1 MMEFTVQLKDA
12 SSRVIIER
20 ESHLHLK
27 DYINFN
33 CKVMVVS
40 DTQIP
45 LSLKEEVMAQLENAT
60 LVEVAEGEVSKGFDA
75 YQMLLE
81 KLLSLHFSRKDM
93 VLALGGGVIGDLAG
107 FVAGTYK
114 RGCRFVSIP
123 TTTLSQIDSSIG
135 GKVAINL
142 NGIKN
147 CVGCFYHPE
156 TVIVDVDTLKT
167 LSKRHF
173 YNGLVEALKAGC
185 IQDPVIFDL
194 FKEHIDEIDVESPYL
209 EEIIERSLFMKK
221 RVVEKD
227 EKEQNIR
234 KILNFGHTIG
244 HAIESIYHLHDYYHG
259 ECVANGMIMIE
270 ENEQIRHDLIEILK
284 KMNIPF
290 VTSLDCEECIR
301 FIKNDKKAKGNEID
315 IVKVNEL
322 GKAFIVKVKIDDLR
336 QYIRRSL

>member
-1 MMEFTVQLKDA
+1 MEFTVQLKDA

-20 ESHLHLK
+20 KSHLHLK
-27 DYINFN
+27 DYIDFN
-33 CKVMVVS
+33 CKVFVIS

-45 LSLKEEVMAQLENAT
+45 HSLKKEVMDQLENAV
-60 LVEVAEGEVSKGFDA
+60 LIEVAEGEVSKSFET

-81 KLLSLHFSRKDM
+81 KLLSLDFSRKDM

-194 FKEHIDEIDVESPYL
+194 FKEHIEEIDVESPYL
-209 EEIIERSLFMKK
+209 EEIIERSLLMKK
-221 RVVEKD
+221 RVVEED
-227 EKEQNIR
+227 EKEQHIR

-244 HAIESIYHLHDYYHG
+244 HAIESLYHLHDYYHG
-259 ECVANGMIMIE
+259 ECVANGMVMIE
-270 ENEQIRHDLIEILK
+270 DNEQIRNDLITILK

-290 VTSLDCEECIR
+290 VTSLDEEACIR

-315 IVKVNEL
+315 VVKVNEL
-322 GKAFIVKVKIDDLR
+322 GKAVIERIRIDELR
-336 QYIRRSL
+336 PYIRRTL